1 MKTKLAERVG
11 NEAPPPP
18 QSKLYR
24 LAISKGVFN
33 TLSNI
38 YDGDF
43 CDIVDS

>member
-24 LAISKGVFN
+24 LAIYKDVFR
-33 TLSNI
+33 TLYKF
-38 YDGDF
+38 YDGGF
-43 CDIVDS
+43 CDIVDG